1 MSDDNLWVE
10 KYRPKTISDI
20 IGNKEAKTTFIA
32 WLKNKR
38 RRKKAVLLYGPA
50 GIGKTTLANAA
61 ANQFGY
67 SIIEMNASDTRT
79 KKTINKI
86 GKPATSYVSLDRF
99 TSETKGNILFLDEV
113 DGVFG
118 QQDRGGIP
126 AIIKIVNESL
136 IPVIMAANDP
146 DLKKIRPLK
155 KVCKLIRFHPIRL
168 PLIITLLQKICQKE
182 KIRAE
187 FEALERIALNSQGDI
202 RSAIN
207 DLQSVVKVG
216 TILTLKDT
224 LFLTNRTKDINLF
237 DTLRGVFSAKS
248 TKEAA
253 KILNYSNVSF
263 DDFLLSISD
272 NMPLRYS
279 NLDDL
284 ANAYDLLSKADMFR
298 GRVGTENWSLLKYFF
313 NLVAQSTTVSPESF
327 KPFEFVYP
335 PLRIMKLYWTK
346 SQRAKLDSI
355 SSKIALS
362 LHVSKTTAKNEII
375 PFIKIM
381 LEKDKTNPVV
391 FSLNLDLLE
400 TDYIIKMNKL

>member
-50 GIGKTTLANAA
+50 GIGKTTLASAA

-126 AIIKIVNESL
+126 AIIKIVDESL

-146 DLKKIRPLK
+146 DLRKIRPLK
-155 KVCKLIRFHPIRL
+155 SI
-168 PLIITLLQKICQKE
+168 LLYGAPGTGKTSIAKALAISEGCNFKE
-182 KIRAE
+182 
-187 FEALERIALNSQGDI
+187 
-202 RSAIN
+202 
-207 DLQSVVKVG
+207 
-216 TILTLKDT
+216 
-224 LFLTNRTKDINLF
+224 
-237 DTLRGVFSAKS
+237 
-248 TKEAA
+248 
-253 KILNYSNVSF
+253 
-263 DDFLLSISD
+263 
-272 NMPLRYS
+272 P
-279 NLDDL
+279 
-284 ANAYDLLSKADMFR
+284 
-298 GRVGTENWSLLKYFF
+298 
-313 NLVAQSTTVSPESF
+313 
-327 KPFEFVYP
+327 
-335 PLRIMKLYWTK
+335 
-346 SQRAKLDSI
+346 
-355 SSKIALS
+355 
-362 LHVSKTTAKNEII
+362 
-375 PFIKIM
+375 
-381 LEKDKTNPVV
+381 
-391 FSLNLDLLE
+391 
-400 TDYIIKMNKL
+400 